1 MDEGFFQENF
11 PENFSAG
18 DLECSV
24 DQFVEKILS
33 DVWEIFSLSQPVYL
47 FIYIFLTCD
56 LTYHENFLSKI

>member
-1 MDEGFFQENF
+1 MKDFFQEIF
-11 PENFSAG
+11 HDNFSAR

-33 DVWEIFSLSQPVYL
+33 EVWETFSVSQPVYL

-56 LTYHENFLSKI
+56 LTDHKNFLSKS